1 MLGRLGDV
9 AVGGSGFK
17 RRRSAR
23 ERDPARGLGG
33 RKRRRHGAGTIGH
46 VELGQGLPRTG
57 GCNKIVLKPLRDKEH
72 AIGTA
77 LGAVALGERV
87 GKVVCVVA
95 DARDQVKA

>member
-1 MLGRLGDV
+1 MEESGRAWAGPPPHGRLQQD
-9 AVGGSGFK
+9 
-17 RRRSAR
+17 R
-23 ERDPARGLGG
+23 PQ
-33 RKRRRHGAGTIGH
+33 T
-46 VELGQGLPRTG
+46 
-57 GCNKIVLKPLRDKEH
+57 LRDKEH

>member
-9 AVGGSGFK
+9 TVRGSGFK

-23 ERDPARGLGG
+23 KRDPARGLG
-33 RKRRRHGAGTIGH
+33 RRERRRHGAGTVGH

-87 GKVVCVVA
+87 RKVVRVVA